1 MAARPCDESRPVCS
15 NCQQRQEP
23 CDYDTQLPFIW
34 ADRTGRSKEREIE
47 SSNPSQLKE
56 HVPTETAFS
65 FLHRAGV
72 TGAQMVPAPS
82 LDMSQLKLLVRWQA
96 DTYKTFVRSEET
108 KHVWQALVVEE
119 ALHNPFLMHGILAV
133 SALHV
138 SLTEAELEKTF
149 WLGLASAHNSEALH
163 LFVRRLTDI
172 NSTNAKAM
180 VGFAGLVVAF
190 AFGSALTGLSEPDKP
205 SLDALNNIFVLCRG
219 VQETTNTAFSQL
231 LKGTFA
237 PLFDARV
244 PQAAV
249 PRKVKQ
255 ALEYLTN
262 LNAER
267 SVESGHE
274 AATYMPAIEAL
285 RDLSVYTYAQP
296 ASLTLAVG
304 WAIKAT
310 PAYLDHVQMKRPFAL
325 VVHAYY
331 CAFLHISRGNCCIG
345 SWGKCVL
352 EEIYHIL
359 DPDWRAHIRWPV
371 EEVFG
376 DDVIKYHTAQA
387 LQISERQRK

>member
-1 MAARPCDESRPVCS
+1 
-15 NCQQRQEP
+15 
-23 CDYDTQLPFIW
+23 
-34 ADRTGRSKEREIE
+34 
-47 SSNPSQLKE
+47 
-56 HVPTETAFS
+56 
-65 FLHRAGV
+65 
-72 TGAQMVPAPS
+72 
-82 LDMSQLKLLVRWQA
+82 MSQLKLLVRWQA

-219 VQETTNTAFSQL
+219 VQEITNTAFSQQ

-249 PRKVKQ
+249 PRNVKQ

-274 AATYMPAIEAL
+274 AATYMPAIETL

-296 ASLTLAVG
+296 ASSTLAVG

-331 CAFLHISRGNCCIG
+331 CASFTFPEETGVLDPGVNACSKRFTIYLTQIGERTLGGRWKRSLATMLSNTTQLKPFKFRNDRGNDPRNN
-345 SWGKCVL
+345 
-352 EEIYHIL
+352 IL
-359 DPDWRAHIRWPV
+359 VRLLMTENAM
-371 EEVFG
+371 
-376 DDVIKYHTAQA
+376 
-387 LQISERQRK
+387 S